1 MVRTEV
7 GFKVKFV
14 ILDVTLVVNAIRT
27 PEIDM
32 NEARRKEVV
41 VLFVQTSICEPN
53 TLPTYTIWL
62 VFVIGLNQTKRASS
76 YLMDDFF
83 EQHSATY
90 FMSWSKRRSFRRKS
104 FATSPKRFCVAFI
117 VFLAVSR
124 FCLGNPP
131 ILRLG
136 DYFSIPHDMIP
147 FLYFQIFHERMTD
160 RPLVDRTKRAWK
172 HVEIVGVNEEEDL
185 QVHPSTWP
193 LLDVGKSTT
202 HHPCSDT
209 HLACH
214 QH

>member
-76 YLMDDFF
+76 YLMDDSLNNILLPISCHGQK
-83 EQHSATY
+83 ERASVGKVLPPLRTL
-90 FMSWSKRRSFRRKS
+90 
-104 FATSPKRFCVAFI
+104 KRFCVTFI

-124 FCLGNPP
+124 FALE
-131 ILRLG
+131 
-136 DYFSIPHDMIP
+136 IPRFWVWGIT
-147 FLYFQIFHERMTD
+147 FQS
-160 RPLVDRTKRAWK
+160 P
-172 HVEIVGVNEEEDL
+172 
-185 QVHPSTWP
+185 
-193 LLDVGKSTT
+193 TT
-202 HHPCSDT
+202 
-209 HLACH
+209 
-214 QH
+214 